1 SYKESDCNMDMKKS
15 NSCNVI
21 LETNSKKFL
30 LDSKDSN
37 NNLSLIYILKSLYS
51 LKMFIEIYGIVG
63 LTGLQKYL
71 VYYPMM
77 MMIEKIENDIEFYI
91 NF

>member
-1 SYKESDCNMDMKKS
+1 MDMKKS

-37 NNLSLIYILKSLYS
+37 NNLSLSYILKSLYS
-51 LKMFIEIYGIVG
+51 LKMFIVIYGIVG
-63 LTGLQKYL
+63 LTGLQKYF

-77 MMIEKIENDIEFYI
+77 MMTKIENDIEFYI